1 MNNMENTGA
10 LKGIRVIDLTT
21 ILLGPL
27 ATQTLGDM
35 GADVIKIET
44 PEGDATRALGPEP
57 TNAMGAIFLNCNRN
71 KRSLVLNLKRPQART
86 ALLQLAAGC
95 DVFVHNMRP
104 QAIGRLGLTYDD
116 LCTVSPEIIY
126 CGTYGFRQGG
136 PYSHKPAYDDMIQ
149 AASGIAALQPNA
161 AGEPRYMTSVIADK
175 ITGMAVTQAII
186 TALFHR
192 ERSGEGQ
199 ALEVPMF
206 ETLAAFNL
214 VEHLYGQTYLPARG
228 KTGYP
233 RALSTNRRPY
243 ATQDGYIGVL
253 PYNDKQWHSL
263 FAVAGRP
270 ELAEDERFRTLA
282 ARLANIDSV
291 YATLAELIAKRSTR
305 QWLDELD
312 AVNVPSIA
320 VASPEDLIDDPHLAA
335 VGFWHQLE
343 HPGVGQLRVTD
354 IPTRFSKTP
363 GSIRRLAPQLGEHS
377 IEVLSEAGLDK
388 AAIAELLQQGATLQ
402 HG

>member
-1 MNNMENTGA
+1 
-10 LKGIRVIDLTT
+10 
-21 ILLGPL
+21 
-27 ATQTLGDM
+27 
-35 GADVIKIET
+35 
-44 PEGDATRALGPEP
+44 
-57 TNAMGAIFLNCNRN
+57 
-71 KRSLVLNLKRPQART
+71 
-86 ALLQLAAGC
+86 
-95 DVFVHNMRP
+95 
-104 QAIGRLGLTYDD
+104 
-116 LCTVSPEIIY
+116 
-126 CGTYGFRQGG
+126 
-136 PYSHKPAYDDMIQ
+136 
-149 AASGIAALQPNA
+149 
-161 AGEPRYMTSVIADK
+161 MTSVIADK

-335 VGFWHQLE
+335 VGFWHELE
-343 HPGVGQLRVTD
+343 HPSVGPLRVTD

-377 IEVLSEAGLDK
+377 VEVLGEAGLDK